1 MDFFYFKYI
10 ITMYSIEKFH
20 GRWFFL
26 SNFYPCE
33 IKHQGLT
40 YPSVEHFYVAM
51 KCNNDQLLNGTYYTA
66 GDFRDMIAKIK
77 EPAVV
82 KKLGQKIKVRKDWD
96 EKKLE
101 FMNWAIR
108 EKFVNSLAEKLL
120 ETNNL
125 PLIEGNYWHD
135 NFYGSC
141 YCEKCGSKGNNHLGK
156 ILMEVRDELR
166 GIEKKTGIII

>member
-1 MDFFYFKYI
+1 MNCID
-10 ITMYSIEKFH
+10 KFD

-51 KCNNDQLLNGTYYTA
+51 KCNNDQFINGTYYTS

-77 EPAVV
+77 NPGVV
-82 KKLGQKIKVRKDWD
+82 KKLGQKIKIRKDWD
-96 EKKLE
+96 DKKLE

-108 EKFVNSLAEKLL
+108 EKFVDLLADKLL
-120 ETNNL
+120 STNNMT
-125 PLIEGNYWHD
+125 LIEGNYWHD

-156 ILMEVRDELR
+156 ILMDVRDEL
-166 GIEKKTGIII
+166 GGKKRQGLEVLFQ